1 MNKERRNALYKIVNT
16 LDEKSKELEKIRDE
30 EQDCY
35 DNLLEGL
42 VDSERGEAMSENCD
56 DLDSAVETLE
66 EVIDYIKGV
75 IMR

>member
-1 MNKERRNALYKIVNT
+1 MK
-16 LDEKSKELEKIRDE
+16 KIRDE

-35 DNLLEGL
+35 DNLPEGL

-56 DLDSAVETLE
+56 DLDSAVDTLE

>member
-35 DNLLEGL
+35 DNLPEGL

-56 DLDSAVETLE
+56 DLDSAVEALE

>member
-1 MNKERRNALYKIVNT
+1 MNKERRNALYKIVNA
-16 LDEKSKELEKIRDE
+16 LDEKSKELEKIRYE
-30 EQDCY
+30 EQACY
-35 DNLLEGL
+35 DNLPEGL

-56 DLDSAVETLE
+56 DLDSAVDSLE

>member
-35 DNLLEGL
+35 DNLPEGL

-56 DLDSAVETLE
+56 DLDSAVDSLE

>member
-1 MNKERRNALYKIVNT
+1 MNKERRNALYKIVNA

-35 DNLLEGL
+35 DNLPEGL
-42 VDSERGEAMSENCD
+42 VDSERGEAMGENCD
-56 DLDSAVETLE
+56 DLDSAVEALE

>member
-1 MNKERRNALYKIVNT
+1 MNKERRNALYKIVNA

-30 EQDCY
+30 EQDSY
-35 DNLLEGL
+35 DNLPEGL

-56 DLDSAVETLE
+56 DLDSAVEALE

>member
-1 MNKERRNALYKIVNT
+1 MNA

-35 DNLLEGL
+35 DNLPEGL

-56 DLDSAVETLE
+56 DLDSAVEALE